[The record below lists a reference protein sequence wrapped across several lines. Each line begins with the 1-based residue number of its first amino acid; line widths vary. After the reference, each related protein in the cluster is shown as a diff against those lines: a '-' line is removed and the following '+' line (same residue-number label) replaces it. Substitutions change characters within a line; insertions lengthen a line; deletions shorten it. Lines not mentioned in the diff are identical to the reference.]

1 MTWEKIIED
10 GLYFPDSRTH
20 DCQGYQLYDLWYK
33 YLKFT
38 LLNNIVYVSTPC
50 LIEIINAIGPIY
62 SSTYALTLLLPK
74 EALSQIN
81 FKSRASHP
89 EAYDM
94 CLVSLVCNYLELHN
108 RNDLDTVLWFMNKT
122 EIGYEPVHFMMCV
135 IAECMKHGD
144 VFKGATLTM
153 TKELYD
159 KVYDWYNP
167 ILDDY
172 KELELDIKI
181 LPIDK

>member
-94 CLVSLVCNYLELHN
+94 CLVSLVCNYLEMLGIGPTLCNTYTLNLHQCA
-108 RNDLDTVLWFMNKT
+108 WK
-122 EIGYEPVHFMMCV
+122 
-135 IAECMKHGD
+135 
-144 VFKGATLTM
+144 
-153 TKELYD
+153 
-159 KVYDWYNP
+159 
-167 ILDDY
+167 
-172 KELELDIKI
+172 
-181 LPIDK
+181 LPTRVSPPL